1 MLKRTAPAAVL
12 GGVLLAVA
20 GPLVPTASAASG
32 GVCDTS
38 GMAVSVCAE
47 DRAVRP
53 GGGGKRAGG
62 KPDGGGEGKPAKE
75 VKCRYVKLV
84 PQPPKDSMS

>member
-20 GPLVPTASAASG
+20 GFLVPTASAASG

-47 DRAVRP
+47 DQAVRP
-53 GGGGKRAGG
+53 GGDGKQAGG
-62 KPDGGGEGKPAKE
+62 KPDGGGKGKPAE
-75 VKCRYVKLV
+75 E
-84 PQPPKDSMS
+84 